1 MIVSGYCVLYLMI
14 VTVYTHSKIKTND
27 IVMYVHTCRLKA
39 DAKVPN
45 LAGITVEKIFGA
57 VSTAVS
63 VPSVKEVVS
72 VSGGGDVLKRTYGI
86 SKAANAYYSS
96 LRTDGGVET
105 VQPVV
110 AVRPLGELLINDRDP
125 LVAPTPTK
133 GTLTEK
139 LLNFKY

>member
-1 MIVSGYCVLYLMI
+1 
-14 VTVYTHSKIKTND
+14 
-27 IVMYVHTCRLKA
+27 MYVRTCRLKA

-63 VPSVKEVVS
+63 VPIVKEVVS
-72 VSGGGDVLKRTYGI
+72 ASSGGDVLKRTYGI

-110 AVRPLGELLINDRDP
+110 AVRPLGELLVNDRDP

-133 GTLTEK
+133 GTVTKKTRQIILIYDR
-139 LLNFKY
+139 L